1 VVVFFVIGGIGIA
14 MLLVSLLVGDHL
26 HGVFDA
32 LGGGDWFT
40 GASLSGFL
48 GAFGFGGAIILS
60 LTDSLPAAALG
71 GLVLGLLLGAGVGY
85 GVLQLRATQ
94 EGGAPQSASLVDR
107 VGTVISD
114 IPLDGYGEIRI
125 MQGGHMMKV
134 NARSAV
140 ALKSG
145 TQVTVTDVLSATAVR
160 VIPTYE

>member
-1 VVVFFVIGGIGIA
+1 
-14 MLLVSLLVGDHL
+14 MRRRLESL
-26 HGVFDA
+26 
-32 LGGGDWFT
+32 
-40 GASLSGFL
+40 
-48 GAFGFGGAIILS
+48 
-60 LTDSLPAAALG
+60 
-71 GLVLGLLLGAGVGY
+71 
-85 GVLQLRATQ
+85 